1 MLIVFAYS
9 IVGQKLNDRIC
20 KMAGSEGFEP
30 SAYRLRA
37 DRSTWLSYEPE
48 YASESYLPR

>member
-1 MLIVFAYS
+1 MGQQEIEKLIYYENPAIGPKNFDDW
-9 IVGQKLNDRIC
+9 IWI
-20 KMAGSEGFEP
+20 MAGSEGFEP

-48 YASESYLPR
+48 